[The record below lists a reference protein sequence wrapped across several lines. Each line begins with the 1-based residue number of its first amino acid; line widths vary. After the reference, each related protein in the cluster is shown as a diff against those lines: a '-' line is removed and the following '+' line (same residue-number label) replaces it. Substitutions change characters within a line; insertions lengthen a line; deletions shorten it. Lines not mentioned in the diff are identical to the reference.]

1 MESNLSSQ
9 HSGQDSCTEGAGQ
22 PTRLLDQGGKSVLI
36 AGVESCGAAAR
47 GWPTASAV
55 GLGIENLSAKR
66 RKKVLLDPT
75 LSPLTGLFA
84 RAHGSPRLTPWA
96 TIFRHSVADIS
107 SCGCPNSDLPQVRQR
122 LLSVDAPRLLKSP
135 VSSSR
140 NSCRAAPWFETP
152 FGSEN
157 GFVAAEQK
165 SACHGDCAHHGA
177 SLGTPLANWSSSFT
191 SFFNR

>member
-107 SCGCPNSDLPQVRQR
+107 SCGCPKWQLCPSRRVLGHTVGELVFILHFLLQPIEIVLQLLHRFGVSLVRIDVVQFAR
-122 LLSVDAPRLLKSP
+122 V
-135 VSSSR
+135 
-140 NSCRAAPWFETP
+140 
-152 FGSEN
+152 
-157 GFVAAEQK
+157 
-165 SACHGDCAHHGA
+165 
-177 SLGTPLANWSSSFT
+177 
-191 SFFNR
+191 